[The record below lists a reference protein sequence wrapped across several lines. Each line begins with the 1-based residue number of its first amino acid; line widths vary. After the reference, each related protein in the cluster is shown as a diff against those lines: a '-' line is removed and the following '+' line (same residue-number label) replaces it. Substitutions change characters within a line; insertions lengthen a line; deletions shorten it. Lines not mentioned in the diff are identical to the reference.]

1 MQNQCSGCVF
11 PQDDGSPGEQFV
23 IPVDK
28 DTTGDVVLKI
38 TPEDGETPEVTG
50 LKKKI
55 CEKTRKSL
63 VSVST

>member
-1 MQNQCSGCVF
+1 M
-11 PQDDGSPGEQFV
+11 